1 MRLDKLLS
9 DSGYG
14 SRKEVKN
21 LIKSKNVAVN
31 GEIERDGA
39 RIIDENIDEVLVLG
53 KPIIYEKNLYI
64 LLNKPK
70 GYLSATKDPSAP
82 VVTDLV
88 ELDGKRSIFPVGR
101 LDKDTTGTMLLTD
114 DGKMAHSLLSPKKHV
129 DKTYYVKT
137 DIPILDINLAKNI
150 FSEGIEMD
158 GKKTLPAKLEVK
170 GEREYLVTIR
180 EGKYHQVKRMFS
192 YLGYEIIKLDR
203 VSFAFLNC
211 EGLSSGQWRFLKEEE
226 ILKLK
231 ELC

>member
-70 GYLSATKDPSAP
+70 GYLSATKDPPAP

-129 DKTYYVKT
+129 DKTYYVET

-192 YLGYEIIKLDR
+192 YLGCEIIKLDR

>member
-53 KPIIYEKNLYI
+53 KPIFYEKNLYI

-114 DGKMAHSLLSPKKHV
+114 DGKMSHSLLSPKKHV
-129 DKTYYVKT
+129 DKTYYVET

-192 YLGYEIIKLDR
+192 CLGCEIIKLDR